1 MTSFYESAAAITG
14 ENRIKTKEPLNR
26 YTTFRIGGKAD
37 FIAEPEKP
45 EQIAELA
52 DLCKKEKVMGN
63 GSNLLVSDAGYRG
76 MIIHIADGMSR
87 ITVEGTR
94 ITAQAGA
101 SLIKT
106 AVTAKQHGLTG
117 MEFAS
122 GIPGSVGGAVYMN
135 AGAER

>member
-52 DLCKKEKVMGN
+52 DLCKKEKFRF
-63 GSNLLVSDAGYRG
+63 LLW
-76 MIIHIADGMSR
+76 
-87 ITVEGTR
+87 E
-94 ITAQAGA
+94 
-101 SLIKT
+101 
-106 AVTAKQHGLTG
+106 
-117 MEFAS
+117 MEATYWYQMMA
-122 GIPGSVGGAVYMN
+122 IM
-135 AGAER
+135 E

>member
-52 DLCKKEKVMGN
+52 DLCKKEKVPFFIMGN
-63 GSNLLVSDAGYRG
+63 GSNLLVSDDGYRG

-117 MEFAS
+117 MEFRVALVVLF
-122 GIPGSVGGAVYMN
+122 I
-135 AGAER
+135 